1 MKPLDIVLS
10 EWETRGAN
18 NCPDLAGRFL
28 DTSPSV
34 QQAVKRIEDNGLL
47 SLAELRQGL
56 RIEANSHVGR
66 IQLGDLHVTI
76 VPKVSGPALLKLV
89 RYAYGLRRLH
99 LIAESEHLLGQC
111 GFEDL
116 LITQLNAEVRE
127 LITRGLLKEYVPT
140 EERLSQPRGRIDFSR
155 VARDGGVIT
164 AALPC
169 LHHPR
174 LEDTILNR
182 VLLAGLY
189 LAGQMASVLELRRE
203 TRHIACLID
212 ERVTTISLEGDILER
227 AGRQINRLTAAYG
240 PAISIIQMLAAAQGV
255 EWQGTASLA
264 PLSGFLFDMNR
275 FFQALM
281 SRFLRDNLPGYVI
294 KEEYRL
300 RGMMRFNP
308 RFNPKQRKAPTP
320 RPDYVVMR
328 YGQVCS
334 ILDAKYRDLWEKP
347 LPREMLYQLVIYAVS
362 QNAQR
367 RSSILYPTANASA
380 KEARIEVSDP
390 VSGTPLGQV
399 SLRPVHLPTI
409 TELVTAS
416 GTSSKK
422 AREAYARQL
431 AFGA

>member
-1 MKPLDIVLS
+1 VKPLDIVIS
-10 EWETRGAN
+10 EWETLGAN

-28 DTSPSV
+28 DATPSV

-47 SLAELRQGL
+47 SLTELRQGL
-56 RIEANSHVGR
+56 RIESNSHVGR

-76 VPKVSGPALLKLV
+76 LPKVSGPALLKLV

-99 LIAESEHLLGQC
+99 LIAESEHLLGPC

-127 LITRGLLKEYVPT
+127 LITRGLPKEYVPT
-140 EERLSQPRGRIDFSR
+140 KERLSRPRGRIDFSR

-182 VLLAGLY
+182 VLLAGLH

-203 TRHIACLID
+203 ARHIASVID
-212 ERVTTISLEGDILER
+212 ERVTTISFEGDILEK

-240 PAISIIQMLAAAQGV
+240 PAISIIQMLAAAHGV

-264 PLSGFLFDMNR
+264 PLPGFLFDMNR
-275 FFQALM
+275 FFQALV
-281 SRFLRDNLPGYVI
+281 SRFLRDNLPGYFV

-308 RFNPKQRKAPTP
+308 RFNPMQRKAPTP

-328 YGQVCS
+328 HGQVCS
-334 ILDAKYRDLWEKP
+334 VLDAKYRDLWEKP
-347 LPREMLYQLVIYAVS
+347 LPREMLYQLVVYAVS
-362 QNAQR
+362 QNTQR
-367 RSSILYPTANASA
+367 RSSILYPTANTSA
-380 KEARIEVSDP
+380 KEARIDVSDP
-390 VSGTPLGQV
+390 VSGTPVGQV

-409 TELVTAS
+409 TELVTGS
-416 GTSSKK
+416 GTSTKK

-431 AFGA
+431 AFGV